1 MLADRNR
8 EQGYLW
14 EIEKEKLTKIDDMF
28 VMGHEEEIGS
38 VISLGF
44 NIR

>member
-1 MLADRNR
+1 MLAARSR
-8 EQGYLW
+8 EQGCLW

-28 VMGHEEEIGS
+28 VVGHEEVKGS

-44 NIR
+44 NIW